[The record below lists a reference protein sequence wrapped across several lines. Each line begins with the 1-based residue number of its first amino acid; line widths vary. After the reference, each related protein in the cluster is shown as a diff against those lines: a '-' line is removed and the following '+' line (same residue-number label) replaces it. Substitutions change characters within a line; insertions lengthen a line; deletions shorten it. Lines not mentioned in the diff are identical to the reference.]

1 MLHVLNARL
10 PYSKNGPER
19 ALGEVVRLV
28 PHPVPVLLPPQNQPC
43 LFREARHFRDW
54 KIVHPNK
61 EALGSL
67 PPLLPLHEHISLA
80 PSLPTLS
87 SGQLPDHKLMFVS
100 FCCTC
105 WCRGGAH
112 PARLYLLTVVCEC
125 LLCLLVSGLGTP
137 CKAVSSWT
145 NMYLGFLHSLLMSLP
160 ANHDFLTLL
169 SNTAT
174 HRQSHSPMAI

>member
-1 MLHVLNARL
+1 MVLS
-10 PYSKNGPER
+10 P

-28 PHPVPVLLPPQNQPC
+28 PHPVLCCCRLRINPVF
-43 LFREARHFRDW
+43 LFHEARHFRDW

-80 PSLPTLS
+80 PSTPTLS
-87 SGQLPDHKLMFVS
+87 SGQLPDHKLMSVS
-100 FCCTC
+100 YCCTC

-112 PARLYLLTVVCEC
+112 PARLSLLTVVCEC
-125 LLCLLVSGLGTP
+125 LLWLLVSGRGTR
-137 CKAVSSWT
+137 CKAVASGT

-160 ANHDFLTLL
+160 TNHGFSALL